1 VFRNDP
7 WADDAHA
14 YALCKVN
21 VRRASLV
28 LLASGLVAIAV
39 VSVSAAR
46 STSGQ
51 GHLEVT
57 ARTDHHALGSQTLD
71 CAAGAANGRLCGQVL
86 RLVRSY
92 PRTLRERCLQIWGG
106 SARARITW
114 AAPGASVK
122 LSLNRANSC
131 EIHRWNTLA
140 RLLPRP

>member
-1 VFRNDP
+1 MC
-7 WADDAHA
+7 AE
-14 YALCKVN
+14 
-21 VRRASLV
+21 RRSFCSP
-28 LLASGLVAIAV
+28 LAWLAIAV

-51 GHLEVT
+51 GRLEVT
-57 ARTDHHALGSQTLD
+57 ARTDHHALSSQTLD
-71 CAAGAANGRLCGQVL
+71 CAAGAANGRLCGRVL

-92 PRTLRERCLQIWGG
+92 PRTLRARCLQIWGG

-122 LSLNRANSC
+122 LSLSRANSC